1 MTETDRI
8 LKGIMDILQEG
19 LAFYREAASAT
30 GDVAHRQLFER
41 MAEEREIGIR
51 QLLPYI
57 TEPVD
62 EPFADDSL
70 SGAVRRLYAEV
81 LSLVRDPDA
90 VYVDQLEDN
99 ESELLRRIDEAL
111 QSLPQGPAR
120 DAVALIHENF
130 TKTHATM
137 ASLKQAL

>member
-8 LKGIMDILQEG
+8 LKGIVDILQEG

-30 GDVAHRQLFER
+30 G
-41 MAEEREIGIR
+41 
-51 QLLPYI
+51 
-57 TEPVD
+57 
-62 EPFADDSL
+62 
-70 SGAVRRLYAEV
+70 AVRRLYAEV
-81 LSLVRDPDA
+81 MSLVRDPDA

-99 ESELLRRIDEAL
+99 ENELLRRIDEAL
-111 QSLPQGPAR
+111 QGLPNGPAR

-137 ASLKQAL
+137 ASLKQA